1 MQGRQRVVTNE
12 KEDNG
17 EFSHHTSCDECGST
31 DGNAVYT
38 NGSAYCF
45 ACEKWTPPQ
54 DGDTEARPKASTRM
68 VMNLL
73 SYDSKELTNRKV
85 PESICKQY
93 KYGIGSMGG
102 KVCQV
107 ANYYDKDRKP
117 VAQKIRFADK
127 TFKFLGDTKDA
138 MMYGQQLWS
147 SGGKKLTI
155 TEGEIDAL
163 SVATAFDGK
172 YPVVSLSTG
181 AQSAKKEIAKHL
193 EWISSFEEIYLWF
206 DNDEPGRKA
215 VDEVINMLPIG
226 KVRIVRHSEYKDA
239 NELLVHKGKS
249 AIVNAFYNAEEYK
262 PEGILLPSELLEEA
276 MKPIEYGRPWMFEK
290 MTGITY
296 GRRLGEVVALGAGVS
311 VGKTDFVTQSIAYD
325 LKNNFSVGTFML
337 EQQTRETLLRIA
349 GKLDGQHYHLPDN
362 NTDPKQL
369 EKTITDINGLY
380 IYDNFGSID
389 WETIA
394 SKIRFMHH
402 NYGVEHFYID
412 NLTALNA
419 HASDERR
426 NLDGLMADVAAL
438 AKELN
443 IWVLVVSHLNP
454 PKTGAAHEAGGKVE
468 QAQFTGSRAIMRWS
482 SFMLGVERNTIHEI
496 PEERQ
501 KGLVRC
507 IKDRFSGKA
516 TGTTIG
522 FIYDLDTGIMME
534 SDEVDGLLQDEDT
547 EEDF

>member
-1 MQGRQRVVTNE
+1 MASNQT
-12 KEDNG
+12 EDNG
-17 EFSHHTSCDECGST
+17 EFSYHTSCDSCGST

-45 ACEKWTPPQ
+45 ACEAWTPPSD
-54 DGDTEARPKASTRM
+54 DGTNSRPQATKRM
-68 VMNLL
+68 AMNLL
-73 SYDSKELTNRKV
+73 SYDSRELTNRKI
-85 PESICKQY
+85 PEAICKQY

-107 ANYYDKDRKP
+107 ATYFDKDRKA
-117 VAQKIRFADK
+117 VAQKIRFANKD
-127 TFKFLGDTKDA
+127 FKFLGDTKDA

-239 NELLVHKGKS
+239 NELLVHRGKS

-262 PEGILLPSELLEEA
+262 PEGILLPSELLEEVL
-276 MKPIEYGRPWMFEK
+276 KPIEYGRPWMFEK
-290 MTGITY
+290 MTNITY

-325 LKNNFSVGTFML
+325 LKNNYSVGTFML

-362 NTDPKQL
+362 NTDPKKL
-369 EKTITDINGLY
+369 EATITAINGLY

-389 WETIA
+389 WDTI
-394 SKIRFMHH
+394 SDKIRFMYH

-419 HASDERR
+419 HAQDERR

-516 TGTTIG
+516 TGVTIG
-522 FIYDLDTGIMME
+522 FIYDLETGIMME
-534 SDEVDGLLQDEDT
+534 SDEVDGLLPDEDT

>member
-1 MQGRQRVVTNE
+1 MADNTN
-12 KEDNG
+12 EDNG
-17 EFSHHTSCDECGST
+17 EFSHHTSCDSCGST

-45 ACEKWTPPQ
+45 ACEAWTPPEG
-54 DGDTEARPKASTRM
+54 DGTVERPQQTSGKK
-68 VMNLL
+68 MNLL
-73 SYDSKELTNRKV
+73 SYDSKELNNRKI
-85 PESICKQY
+85 PEAICKQY
-93 KYGIGSMGG
+93 KYGIGTMGG
-102 KVCQV
+102 KTCQV
-107 ANYYDKDRKP
+107 ATYFDKDRKP

-181 AQSAKKEIAKHL
+181 CQSAKKELAKHL

-206 DNDEPGRKA
+206 DNDEHGRKA

-226 KVRIVRHSEYKDA
+226 KVRIVRHSEFKDA
-239 NELLVHKGKS
+239 DELLVNRGKS

-262 PEGILLPSELLEEA
+262 PEGILLPSELLAEA
-276 MKPIEYGRPWMFEK
+276 LKPIEYGRPWMFEK
-290 MTGITY
+290 MTDITY

-325 LKNNFSVGTFML
+325 IKHNFSVGTFML

-369 EKTITDINGLY
+369 ENTITNINGLY

-389 WETIA
+389 WDTIS

-501 KGLVRC
+501 KGLIRC

-516 TGTTIG
+516 TGITIG
-522 FIYDLDTGIMME
+522 FMYDLDTGIMME
-534 SDEVDGLLQDEDT
+534 SDEVDGLLPDEDT